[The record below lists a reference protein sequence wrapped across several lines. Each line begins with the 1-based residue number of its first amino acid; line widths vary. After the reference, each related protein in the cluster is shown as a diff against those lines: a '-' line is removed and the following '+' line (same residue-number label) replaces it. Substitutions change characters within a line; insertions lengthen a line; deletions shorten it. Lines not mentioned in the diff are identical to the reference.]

1 MSEERIV
8 EALRALAESGHDRE
22 ASPEVETR
30 LRQAFRRRLAARR
43 WKREGLLW
51 ATAGGTAA
59 AAIAAG
65 IVLFSGGRKS
75 PVAAPSVSAQV
86 QQAAPVVEPAPPVS
100 RPVRRP
106 ARVRSAMPRELATD
120 FFPLIDVA
128 LPFEHGEMVRVTVP
142 AATML
147 TVGLPVP
154 EERLADPIQADV
166 LIGEE
171 GLARAIRFVR
181 LQQ

>member
-1 MSEERIV
+1 
-8 EALRALAESGHDRE
+8 
-22 ASPEVETR
+22 
-30 LRQAFRRRLAARR
+30 
-43 WKREGLLW
+43 
-51 ATAGGTAA
+51 
-59 AAIAAG
+59 
-65 IVLFSGGRKS
+65 
-75 PVAAPSVSAQV
+75 
-86 QQAAPVVEPAPPVS
+86 
-100 RPVRRP
+100 
-106 ARVRSAMPRELATD
+106 MPRELATD
-120 FFPLIDVA
+120 FFPLTDVA

>member
-1 MSEERIV
+1 MSDEKIV
-8 EALRALAESGHDRE
+8 QALRALAESDRDRE

-43 WKREGLLW
+43 WRRAAIG
-51 ATAGGTAA
+51 ATAA
-59 AAIAAG
+59 AAVVAG
-65 IVLFSGGRKS
+65 IVFFGGERKS
-75 PVAAPSVSAQV
+75 PVSAPSVSAQV
-86 QQAAPVVEPAPPVS
+86 RQTAPVVESDPAVS

-106 ARVRSAMPRELATD
+106 ARVRPAMPRELATD
-120 FFPLIDVA
+120 FFPLTGIA

-154 EERLADPIQADV
+154 EERMADPIQADV

-181 LQQ
+181 LQ

>member
-1 MSEERIV
+1 MNEETIV
-8 EALRALAESGHDRE
+8 VALRALAESDRDRE

-30 LRQAFRRRLAARR
+30 LRQAFRRRLAAWRWRR
-43 WKREGLLW
+43 
-51 ATAGGTAA
+51 AAVAATAA
-59 AAIAAG
+59 AAVVAG
-65 IVLFSGGRKS
+65 IVFFSGGRKS
-75 PVAAPSVSAQV
+75 PVQVPSVAAVV
-86 QQAAPVVEPAPPVS
+86 QQAAAVVEPAPAVS
-100 RPVRRP
+100 KPVRRP
-106 ARVRSAMPRELATD
+106 AHVRPAMPQELATD
-120 FFPLIDVA
+120 FFPLTDVA